1 MSKCRLCEKVG
12 NLAFA
17 LSANWLR
24 INTFVCCINFRLFGF
39 SLSDH
44 ALRKLSSTATISS
57 YVCQKWSCPAT
68 RSPREDQAL
77 LLCRRLPLVPNKAS
91 SDAGRRTAKR
101 WPCGDGKPEGPDRP
115 LEKGAGGIEISKSSQ
130 RQPCCLT
137 HVAQP
142 ANN

>member
-1 MSKCRLCEKVG
+1 MKKWVTWLSLYLPTGCESI
-12 NLAFA
+12 
-17 LSANWLR
+17 LS
-24 INTFVCCINFRLFGF
+24 FVVSISGCSVF
-39 SLSDH
+39 LSDH

-77 LLCRRLPLVPNKAS
+77 LLCRRLTLVPNKAS

-115 LEKGAGGIEISKSSQ
+115 LEGGGGGIEISKSPQ
-130 RQPCCLT
+130 RQSCCLT